1 MRVSVKQ
8 KYFILFL
15 TGRNLAIYVIPDNQ
29 TITEE
34 IEISITIN
42 DTLLAYRDKN
52 RKIRLLRQ

>member
-34 IEISITIN
+34 IEISITI
-42 DTLLAYRDKN
+42 TTRYWRIVIKTE
-52 RKIRLLRQ
+52 RFVC